1 MNLSEWQGVAKAS
14 ELIGVSQ
21 SLLWELKNSN
31 EFVAGEHWLYIT
43 GKPKSNVLW
52 NVKAI
57 RQWQIN
63 KTKASEN
70 IPEDV
75 AAKKIATYQK
85 MGVQS
90 NVHG

>member
-1 MNLSEWQGVAKAS
+1 MNLSEWQGVAQTS

-52 NVKAI
+52 NVRAI
-57 RQWQIN
+57 RQWQID
-63 KTKASEN
+63 KTKANEN
-70 IPEDV
+70 IPDDE
-75 AAKKIATYQK
+75 AAKKIASYQE
-85 MGVQS
+85 MGAQS
-90 NVHG
+90 

>member
-31 EFVAGEHWLYIT
+31 EFIAGEHWLYIT

-52 NVKAI
+52 NVRAI
-57 RQWQIN
+57 RQWQID

-70 IPEDV
+70 IPDDI
-75 AAKKIATYQK
+75 AAKEITTYSK
-85 MGVQS
+85 VG
-90 NVHG
+90 GK

>member
-1 MNLSEWQGVAKAS
+1 MNLSEWHGVAKTS

-52 NVKAI
+52 NVRAI
-57 RQWQIN
+57 RQWQID
-63 KTKASEN
+63 KTKESEN
-70 IPEDV
+70 APDNL
-75 AAKKIATYQK
+75 AAKEIASYQE
-85 MGVQS
+85 MVA
-90 NVHG
+90 

>member
-31 EFVAGEHWLYIT
+31 EFIAGEHWLYIT

-52 NVKAI
+52 NVRAI

-63 KTKASEN
+63 KTKESEN
-70 IPEDV
+70 APDDL
-75 AAKKIATYQK
+75 AAKEIATYQG
-85 MGVQS
+85 MVS
-90 NVHG
+90 

>member
-31 EFVAGEHWLYIT
+31 EFIAGEHWLYIT

-52 NVKAI
+52 NVRAI
-57 RQWQIN
+57 RQWQID
-63 KTKASEN
+63 KTKASES
-70 IPEDV
+70 IPDDE
-75 AAKKIATYQK
+75 AAKKIATYSK
-85 MGVQS
+85 VG
-90 NVHG
+90 GK

>member
-1 MNLSEWQGVAKAS
+1 MNLSEWHGVAKTS

-31 EFVAGEHWLYIT
+31 EFVAGEHWLYVT
-43 GKPKSNVLW
+43 GKRKSNVLW

-57 RQWQIN
+57 RQWQID

-70 IPEDV
+70 TPDDL
-75 AAKKIATYQK
+75 AAKEIATYAD
-85 MGVQS
+85 MGA
-90 NVHG
+90 

>member
-1 MNLSEWQGVAKAS
+1 MNLSEWHGVAKTS

-57 RQWQIN
+57 RQWQID
-63 KTKASEN
+63 KTKESEN
-70 IPEDV
+70 APDDV
-75 AAKKIATYQK
+75 AAKKIASYQK
-85 MGVQS
+85 MGV
-90 NVHG
+90 

>member
-1 MNLSEWQGVAKAS
+1 MNLSEWHGVAETS

-31 EFVAGEHWLYIT
+31 EFIAGEHWLYIT

-52 NVKAI
+52 NVRAI
-57 RQWQIN
+57 RQWQID

-70 IPEDV
+70 IPDDI
-75 AAKKIATYQK
+75 AAKEIATYSK
-85 MGVQS
+85 VG
-90 NVHG
+90 GK